1 MQKTLEIMLNF
12 RGKIPQF
19 DATLSPARRQFSFHV
34 NRRQCGYQLSNER
47 KSNQDVWHSDR
58 ACGVRADGHTCGSI
72 DGVVSERVS
81 FTTKSLL
88 LWVQP
93 AIRFNIV
100 IARWSASSSSEEGER
115 IMHPPAM
122 ATTPLPPR
130 VCLSFEIGL
139 IIGVAFF
146 LSFV

>member
-1 MQKTLEIMLNF
+1 MHNF

-58 ACGVRADGHTCGSI
+58 ACGVRADGRGHTCGSI

-100 IARWSASSSSEEGER
+100 IARWSSSEKKEEEER
-115 IMHPPAM
+115 IMHPPA
-122 ATTPLPPR
+122 TTPLHSPPR

>member
-1 MQKTLEIMLNF
+1 MHNF

-100 IARWSASSSSEEGER
+100 IARWSLEKRSMQCPPLHPLSSALPSSSR
-115 IMHPPAM
+115 
-122 ATTPLPPR
+122 
-130 VCLSFEIGL
+130 SFEIGL
-139 IIGVAFF
+139 IIGVAFPSSLAVLWGAF
-146 LSFV
+146 

>member
-1 MQKTLEIMLNF
+1 MHNF

-100 IARWSASSSSEEGER
+100 IARWSSSSEEEEGER

-122 ATTPLPPR
+122 ATTPLPLES
-130 VCLSFEIGL
+130 V
-139 IIGVAFF
+139 F
-146 LSFV
+146 LLKLG